1 MIHTFKGIRPKLG
14 KNTWIAPSADVIGDV
29 EIGEDCSIWFG
40 TVIRGDVHYIKIGD
54 RTSIQDLSMVH
65 ITHYKKADKS
75 DGSPTIIGND
85 VTIGHRVMLHG
96 CTIEDAC
103 LIGMSATILDNA
115 VIGKE
120 SIVGASSLV
129 TKGKV
134 FPPRSLIMGSPA
146 KAVRELTDEEV
157 AELYASAS
165 RYVEFKNDY
174 VVSKN

>member
-1 MIHTFKGIRPKLG
+1 MVYNFKDFSPKIG
-14 KNTWIAPSADVIGDV
+14 KNSWIAPSADVIGDV

-40 TVIRGDVHYIKIGD
+40 SVVRGDVHYIKIGD

-65 ITHYKKADKS
+65 ITHHKKADRS
-75 DGSPTIIGND
+75 DGSPTVIGSD

-146 KAVRELTDEEV
+146 KRIRELTDEEV

-165 RYVEFKNDY
+165 RYVEFKNEY
-174 VVSKN
+174 YEE